1 MIILFKNKLIFK
13 IKMIEICLKHKIIY
27 DFLKNYKQKKWS
39 TIIPSLIE
47 ISILNLY
54 NSFKK
59 LLFSEEELFLIIEN
73 LKIKN
78 RKSHSVLRE
87 LNQKEEPLK
96 KINDEPYDIGIRLLR
111 KKLKLNLK
119 DKSEEMKESYRSYT
133 KKARNINQLNIYTN
147 DYKRINIYNK
157 SNKSSDFTPAQ
168 TMTNNNET
176 ETEQTESKFKNN
188 MNNNLNYNNSLNK
201 SFQFKFRDDN
211 LNKGNKDNKIKNEFK
226 TINNNFDLELIEN
239 NQKNNLDYININDK
253 YQSKFNIYNNINH
266 NINYSLSIDNNNKKY
281 IKVHKNNS
289 NNNNNKIKKYNIGQ
303 KLNINKDNY
312 YANKRKELTSNRIYK
327 NQDEKNRIINSESNN
342 ISSFTLYH
350 NNDYTRPI
358 LKENENKIKISLN
371 NANYYMNKKSKKIL
385 NKTIDNSIINNSP
398 TKRHFRL
405 QKFKNNLLNRNKH
418 SLREFRNNQ
427 FPNIKKNYKFNSN
440 RNNLSNTTFNEE
452 KILGNNFRNDLENDT
467 NNNTIGNIND
477 LDIIQYKYN
486 FNLLKNNT
494 IGNFNFNDINLD
506 NNKSNTNVLKKK
518 IMPPTLLIKSSN
530 KKIINYNSFNN
541 GKFST
546 STKFL
551 NEPLTFKNFLG
562 TKK

>member
-1 MIILFKNKLIFK
+1 
-13 IKMIEICLKHKIIY
+13 MIEICLKHKIIY
-27 DFLKNYKQKKWS
+27 DFLKNYKQKKWN

-59 LLFSEEELFLIIEN
+59 LLFSEEELLLIIEN

-78 RKSHSVLRE
+78 SKSHSVLKE
-87 LNQKEEPLK
+87 LSHKEETLK
-96 KINDEPYDIGIRLLR
+96 KINDESYDIGIRLLR
-111 KKLKLNLK
+111 KKLKLNLN
-119 DKSEEMKESYRSYT
+119 DKSEELKESYRSFT

-147 DYKRINIYNK
+147 DNKRINIYNK
-157 SNKSSDFTPAQ
+157 NNKSTDFTPAQ
-168 TMTNNNET
+168 TLTNYNET
-176 ETEQTESKFKNN
+176 ETEQTEPKFRNN
-188 MNNNLNYNNSLNK
+188 MNSNLNYNNRLNK

-211 LNKGNKDNKIKNEFK
+211 LIKGNKPDKIKNQFK
-226 TINNNFDLELIEN
+226 TINNNFDIQLIEN
-239 NQKNNLDYININDK
+239 NQKDNLDYININDK

-289 NNNNNKIKKYNIGQ
+289 NNKIKKYNIGE

-312 YANKRKELTSNRIYK
+312 YTNKRKEMNSNEIYK
-327 NQDEKNRIINSESNN
+327 IQNEKNRVINNKSNN
-342 ISSFTLYH
+342 ISSFTLHH
-350 NNDYTRPI
+350 NNYYTRPMM
-358 LKENENKIKISLN
+358 KEDENKEKISLN
-371 NANYYMNKKSKKIL
+371 NTNYYMSKKAKKIL
-385 NKTIDNSIINNSP
+385 NKTIDNTIINNSP

-405 QKFKNNLLNRNKH
+405 QKFKSNLLNRSKH

-427 FPNIKKNYKFNSN
+427 FPNIKKNFKFNSN

-452 KILGNNFRNDLENDT
+452 KILGNNFRNDLENDI
-467 NNNTIGNIND
+467 NNNIIGNIND
-477 LDIIQYKYN
+477 IDIIQYKCN

-494 IGNFNFNDINLD
+494 IGNFNDINLE
-506 NNKSNTNVLKKK
+506 NTKCNTNVLKKK
-518 IMPPTLLIKSSN
+518 VMPPTLLIKNSK

-541 GKFST
+541 GKINT
-546 STKFL
+546 SSKFL

>member
-1 MIILFKNKLIFK
+1 
-13 IKMIEICLKHKIIY
+13 MIEICLKHKIIY
-27 DFLKNYKQKKWS
+27 DFLKNYKQKKWAK
-39 TIIPSLIE
+39 IIPSLIE

-59 LLFSEEELFLIIEN
+59 SLFSEEELLLIIEN
-73 LKIKN
+73 LKVKN
-78 RKSHSVLRE
+78 TKSHSVLKE
-87 LNQKEEPLK
+87 LNQKEETLK
-96 KINDEPYDIGIRLLR
+96 KINDDSYDIGIRLLR
-111 KKLKLNLK
+111 KKLKLNLN
-119 DKSEEMKESYRSYT
+119 DKSEELKESYRSYT

-147 DYKRINIYNK
+147 DNKRINIYNK
-157 SNKSSDFTPAQ
+157 NNKSTDFTPAQ
-168 TMTNNNET
+168 TLTNYNET
-176 ETEQTESKFKNN
+176 ETEQTESKFKCNN
-188 MNNNLNYNNSLNK
+188 MKNNLNYNNGLNK
-201 SFQFKFRDDN
+201 SFQFKFGDDN
-211 LNKGNKDNKIKNEFK
+211 LNKGNKGNKGNKIKNEFK
-226 TINNNFDLELIEN
+226 TINNNFDIDLIEN

-289 NNNNNKIKKYNIGQ
+289 NNKIKKYNIGE

-312 YANKRKELTSNRIYK
+312 YTNKRKEITSNRIYK
-327 NQDEKNRIINSESNN
+327 YLDEKNRVINNRPNN

-350 NNDYTRPI
+350 NNEYTRPI
-358 LKENENKIKISLN
+358 LKEDENKIKISLN
-371 NANYYMNKKSKKIL
+371 NTNYYMSKKAKKIL
-385 NKTIDNSIINNSP
+385 NKTIDSTIINNSP

-405 QKFKNNLLNRNKH
+405 QKFKSNLLNKSKH

-452 KILGNNFRNDLENDT
+452 KILGKNFRNDLENDI

-477 LDIIQYKYN
+477 IDIIHYKCN

-494 IGNFNFNDINLD
+494 IGNFNDINSD
-506 NNKSNTNVLKKK
+506 NTNCNSNMLKKK
-518 IMPPTLLIKSSN
+518 IIPPTLLIKNSK

-541 GKFST
+541 GKINT
-546 STKFL
+546 SSKFL

-562 TKK
+562 TKKIN

>member
-1 MIILFKNKLIFK
+1 
-13 IKMIEICLKHKIIY
+13 MIEICLKHKIIY
-27 DFLKNYKQKKWS
+27 DFLKNYKQKKWN

-59 LLFSEEELFLIIEN
+59 SLFSEEELLLIIEN

-78 RKSHSVLRE
+78 SKSHSVLKE
-87 LNQKEEPLK
+87 LNHKEETLK
-96 KINDEPYDIGIRLLR
+96 KINDESYDNGIRLLR
-111 KKLKLNLK
+111 KKLKLNLN
-119 DKSEEMKESYRSYT
+119 DKSEELKESYRSYT

-147 DYKRINIYNK
+147 DNKRINIYNK
-157 SNKSSDFTPAQ
+157 SNKSTDFTPAQ
-168 TMTNNNET
+168 TLTNYNET
-176 ETEQTESKFKNN
+176 ETEQTESKFRNN
-188 MNNNLNYNNSLNK
+188 MNNNLNYNNKLNK

-211 LNKGNKDNKIKNEFK
+211 LIKGNKPDKIKNQFK
-226 TINNNFDLELIEN
+226 TINNNFDIQLIEN
-239 NQKNNLDYININDK
+239 NQKDNLDYININDK

-289 NNNNNKIKKYNIGQ
+289 NNKIKKYNIGE

-312 YANKRKELTSNRIYK
+312 YTNKRKEMNSNGIYK
-327 NQDEKNRIINSESNN
+327 KQNEKNRVINNKSNN
-342 ISSFTLYH
+342 ISSFTLHH
-350 NNDYTRPI
+350 NNYYTRPMM
-358 LKENENKIKISLN
+358 KEDESKEKISLN
-371 NANYYMNKKSKKIL
+371 NTNYYMSKKAKKIL
-385 NKTIDNSIINNSP
+385 NKTIDNTIINNSP

-405 QKFKNNLLNRNKH
+405 QKFKSNLLNISKH
-418 SLREFRNNQ
+418 SLREFRNYQ
-427 FPNIKKNYKFNSN
+427 FPNIKKNFKFNSN

-452 KILGNNFRNDLENDT
+452 KILGNNFRNDLENDI

-477 LDIIQYKYN
+477 IDIIQYKCN

-494 IGNFNFNDINLD
+494 IGNFNDINFE
-506 NNKSNTNVLKKK
+506 NTKCNTNALKKK
-518 IMPPTLLIKSSN
+518 VIPPTLLIKSSK

-541 GKFST
+541 GKINT
-546 STKFL
+546 SSKFL

>member
-1 MIILFKNKLIFK
+1 
-13 IKMIEICLKHKIIY
+13 MIEICLKHKIIF
-27 DFLKNYKQKKWS
+27 DFLKNYKQKKWN

-59 LLFSEEELFLIIEN
+59 SLFSEEELLLIIEN

-78 RKSHSVLRE
+78 SKSHSVLKE
-87 LNQKEEPLK
+87 LNHKEETLK
-96 KINDEPYDIGIRLLR
+96 KINDESYDNGIRLLR
-111 KKLKLNLK
+111 KKLKLNLN
-119 DKSEEMKESYRSYT
+119 DKSEELKESYRSYT

-147 DYKRINIYNK
+147 DNKRINIYNK
-157 SNKSSDFTPAQ
+157 SNKSTDFTPAQ
-168 TMTNNNET
+168 TLTNYNET
-176 ETEQTESKFKNN
+176 ETEQTESKFRNN
-188 MNNNLNYNNSLNK
+188 MNNNLNYNNKLNK

-211 LNKGNKDNKIKNEFK
+211 LIKGNKPDKIKNQFK
-226 TINNNFDLELIEN
+226 TINNNFDIQLIEN
-239 NQKNNLDYININDK
+239 NQKDNLDYININDK

-289 NNNNNKIKKYNIGQ
+289 NNKIKKYNIGE

-312 YANKRKELTSNRIYK
+312 YTNKRKEMNSNGIYK
-327 NQDEKNRIINSESNN
+327 KQNEKNRVINNKSNN
-342 ISSFTLYH
+342 ISSFTLHH
-350 NNDYTRPI
+350 NNYYTRPMM
-358 LKENENKIKISLN
+358 KEDESKEKISLN
-371 NANYYMNKKSKKIL
+371 NTNYYMSKKAKKIL
-385 NKTIDNSIINNSP
+385 NKTIDNTIINNSP

-405 QKFKNNLLNRNKH
+405 QKFKSNLLNISKH
-418 SLREFRNNQ
+418 SLREFRNYQ
-427 FPNIKKNYKFNSN
+427 FPNIKKNFKFNSN

-452 KILGNNFRNDLENDT
+452 KILGNNLRNDLENDI

-477 LDIIQYKYN
+477 IDIIQYKCN

-494 IGNFNFNDINLD
+494 IGNFNDINLE
-506 NNKSNTNVLKKK
+506 NTKCNTNTLKKRV
-518 IMPPTLLIKSSN
+518 MPPTLLIKSSK

-541 GKFST
+541 GKINT
-546 STKFL
+546 SSKFL

>member
-1 MIILFKNKLIFK
+1 
-13 IKMIEICLKHKIIY
+13 MIEICLKHKIIF
-27 DFLKNYKQKKWS
+27 DFLKNYKQKKWN

-59 LLFSEEELFLIIEN
+59 SLFSEEELLLIIEN

-78 RKSHSVLRE
+78 SKSHSVLKE
-87 LNQKEEPLK
+87 LNHKEETLK
-96 KINDEPYDIGIRLLR
+96 KINDESYDNGIRLLR
-111 KKLKLNLK
+111 KKLKLNLN
-119 DKSEEMKESYRSYT
+119 DKSEELKESYRSYT

-147 DYKRINIYNK
+147 DNKRINIYNK
-157 SNKSSDFTPAQ
+157 SNKSTDFTPAQ
-168 TMTNNNET
+168 TLTNYNET
-176 ETEQTESKFKNN
+176 ETEQTESKFRNN
-188 MNNNLNYNNSLNK
+188 MNNNLNYNNKLNK

-211 LNKGNKDNKIKNEFK
+211 LIKGNKPDKIKNQFK
-226 TINNNFDLELIEN
+226 TINNNFDIQLIEN
-239 NQKNNLDYININDK
+239 NQKDNLDYININDK

-289 NNNNNKIKKYNIGQ
+289 NNKIKKYNIGE

-312 YANKRKELTSNRIYK
+312 YTNKRKEMNSNGIYK
-327 NQDEKNRIINSESNN
+327 KQNEKNRVINNKSNN
-342 ISSFTLYH
+342 ISSFTLHH
-350 NNDYTRPI
+350 NNYYTRPMM
-358 LKENENKIKISLN
+358 KEDESKEKISLN
-371 NANYYMNKKSKKIL
+371 NTNYYMSKKAKKIL
-385 NKTIDNSIINNSP
+385 NKTIDNTIINNSP

-405 QKFKNNLLNRNKH
+405 QKFKSNLLNISKH
-418 SLREFRNNQ
+418 SLREFRNYQ
-427 FPNIKKNYKFNSN
+427 FPNIKKNFKFNSN

-452 KILGNNFRNDLENDT
+452 KILGNNLRNDLENDL

-477 LDIIQYKYN
+477 IDIIQYKCN

-494 IGNFNFNDINLD
+494 IGNFNDINLE
-506 NNKSNTNVLKKK
+506 NTKCNTNTLKKRV
-518 IMPPTLLIKSSN
+518 MPPTLLIKSSK

-541 GKFST
+541 GKINT
-546 STKFL
+546 SSKFL

>member
-1 MIILFKNKLIFK
+1 
-13 IKMIEICLKHKIIY
+13 MIEICLKHKIIY
-27 DFLKNYKQKKWS
+27 DFLKNYKEKKWN

-59 LLFSEEELFLIIEN
+59 IFFSEEELLLIIEN

-78 RKSHSVLRE
+78 TKSHSVLKE
-87 LNQKEEPLK
+87 LNRKEETLK
-96 KINDEPYDIGIRLLR
+96 KINDESFDIGIRLLR
-111 KKLKLNLK
+111 KKLKLNLNE
-119 DKSEEMKESYRSYT
+119 KSEELKETYRSYT

-147 DYKRINIYNK
+147 DNKRINIYNK
-157 SNKSSDFTPAQ
+157 NNKSTDLTPAQ
-168 TMTNNNET
+168 TLTNYNET
-176 ETEQTESKFKNN
+176 ETEQTESKFKTNN
-188 MNNNLNYNNSLNK
+188 MNNNINYNNRLNK

-211 LNKGNKDNKIKNEFK
+211 LNKINKDNKIKHEFK
-226 TINNNFDLELIEN
+226 TINNNFDIELIEN
-239 NQKNNLDYININDK
+239 NQKDNLDYVNINDK

-289 NNNNNKIKKYNIGQ
+289 NNKIKKYNIGE

-312 YANKRKELTSNRIYK
+312 YSNKRKEMTSNRIYK
-327 NQDEKNRIINSESNN
+327 NQNEKNRVINSKSNN

-350 NNDYTRPI
+350 NNYYTRPI
-358 LKENENKIKISLN
+358 LKEDENKAKISLN
-371 NANYYMNKKSKKIL
+371 NTNYYMSKKAKKIL
-385 NKTIDNSIINNSP
+385 NKTIDNTIINNSP

-405 QKFKNNLLNRNKH
+405 QKFKSNLLNRSKH

-427 FPNIKKNYKFNSN
+427 FPNIKKNYKLNSN

-452 KILGNNFRNDLENDT
+452 KILGNNFRNDLENDI

-477 LDIIQYKYN
+477 IDIIQYKCN

-494 IGNFNFNDINLD
+494 IGNFNDINLD
-506 NNKSNTNVLKKK
+506 NTKCNNNALKKK
-518 IMPPTLLIKSSN
+518 IMPPTLLIRSGG

-541 GKFST
+541 GKINS
-546 STKFL
+546 SSKFL
-551 NEPLTFKNFLG
+551 NEPLTFKNCLG
-562 TKK
+562 AKKIN

>member
-1 MIILFKNKLIFK
+1 
-13 IKMIEICLKHKIIY
+13 MIEICLKHKIIY
-27 DFLKNYKQKKWS
+27 DFLKNYKQKKWN

-59 LLFSEEELFLIIEN
+59 SLFSEEELLLIIEN

-78 RKSHSVLRE
+78 SKSHSVLKE
-87 LNQKEEPLK
+87 LNHKEETLK
-96 KINDEPYDIGIRLLR
+96 KINDESYDNGIRLLR
-111 KKLKLNLK
+111 KKLKLNLN
-119 DKSEEMKESYRSYT
+119 DKSEELKESYRSYT

-147 DYKRINIYNK
+147 DNKRINIYNK
-157 SNKSSDFTPAQ
+157 SNKSTDFTPAQ
-168 TMTNNNET
+168 TLTNYNET
-176 ETEQTESKFKNN
+176 ETEQTESKFRNN
-188 MNNNLNYNNSLNK
+188 MNNNLNYNNKLNK

-211 LNKGNKDNKIKNEFK
+211 LIKGNKPDKIKNQFK
-226 TINNNFDLELIEN
+226 TINNNFDIQLIEN
-239 NQKNNLDYININDK
+239 NQKDNLDYININDK

-289 NNNNNKIKKYNIGQ
+289 NNKIKKYNIGE

-312 YANKRKELTSNRIYK
+312 YTNKRKEMNSNGIYK
-327 NQDEKNRIINSESNN
+327 KQNEKNRVINNKSNN
-342 ISSFTLYH
+342 ISSFTLHH
-350 NNDYTRPI
+350 NNYYTRPMM
-358 LKENENKIKISLN
+358 KEDESKEKISLN
-371 NANYYMNKKSKKIL
+371 NTNYYMSKKAKKIL
-385 NKTIDNSIINNSP
+385 NKTIDNTIINNSP

-405 QKFKNNLLNRNKH
+405 QKFKSNLLNISKH
-418 SLREFRNNQ
+418 SLREFRNYQ
-427 FPNIKKNYKFNSN
+427 FPNIKKNFKFNSN

-452 KILGNNFRNDLENDT
+452 KILGNNLRNDLENDI

-477 LDIIQYKYN
+477 IDIIQYKCN

-494 IGNFNFNDINLD
+494 IGNFNDINLE
-506 NNKSNTNVLKKK
+506 NTKCNTNTLKKRV
-518 IMPPTLLIKSSN
+518 MPPTLLIKSSK

-541 GKFST
+541 GKINT
-546 STKFL
+546 SSKFL

>member
-1 MIILFKNKLIFK
+1 
-13 IKMIEICLKHKIIY
+13 MIEICLKHKIIY

-59 LLFSEEELFLIIEN
+59 LLFSEEELLLIIEN

-78 RKSHSVLRE
+78 SKSHSVLKE
-87 LNQKEEPLK
+87 LSHKEETLK
-96 KINDEPYDIGIRLLR
+96 KINDESYDTGIRLLR
-111 KKLKLNLK
+111 KKLKLNLN
-119 DKSEEMKESYRSYT
+119 DKSEVLKESYRSYT
-133 KKARNINQLNIYTN
+133 KKARNINQLNIYTKDN
-147 DYKRINIYNK
+147 KRINIYNK
-157 SNKSSDFTPAQ
+157 NNKSTDFTPAQ
-168 TMTNNNET
+168 TLTNYNET
-176 ETEQTESKFKNN
+176 ETEQTESKFRNN
-188 MNNNLNYNNSLNK
+188 MNSNLNYNNKLNK

-211 LNKGNKDNKIKNEFK
+211 LIKGNKPDQIKNKFK
-226 TINNNFDLELIEN
+226 TINNNFDIQLIEN
-239 NQKNNLDYININDK
+239 NQKDNLDYININDK

-289 NNNNNKIKKYNIGQ
+289 NNKIKKYNIGE

-312 YANKRKELTSNRIYK
+312 YTNKRKEMNSNGIYK
-327 NQDEKNRIINSESNN
+327 IQNEKNRVINNKSNN
-342 ISSFTLYH
+342 ISSFTLHH
-350 NNDYTRPI
+350 NNYYTRPMM
-358 LKENENKIKISLN
+358 KEDENKEKISLN
-371 NANYYMNKKSKKIL
+371 NSNYYMSKKAKKIL
-385 NKTIDNSIINNSP
+385 NKTIDNSIVNNSP

-405 QKFKNNLLNRNKH
+405 QKFKSNLLNRNKH

-427 FPNIKKNYKFNSN
+427 FPNIKKKYKFNSN

-452 KILGNNFRNDLENDT
+452 KILGNNFRNDLENDI

-477 LDIIQYKYN
+477 IDIIQYKCNY
-486 FNLLKNNT
+486 NLLKNNT
-494 IGNFNFNDINLD
+494 IGNFNDINLE
-506 NNKSNTNVLKKK
+506 NTKCNTNILKKK
-518 IMPPTLLIKSSN
+518 VIPPTLLIKSSK

-541 GKFST
+541 GKINS
-546 STKFL
+546 SSKFL

>member
-1 MIILFKNKLIFK
+1 
-13 IKMIEICLKHKIIY
+13 MIEICLKHKIIF
-27 DFLKNYKQKKWS
+27 DFLKNYKQKKWN

-59 LLFSEEELFLIIEN
+59 SLFSEEELLLIIEN

-78 RKSHSVLRE
+78 SKSHSVLKE
-87 LNQKEEPLK
+87 LNHKEETLK
-96 KINDEPYDIGIRLLR
+96 KINDESYDNGIRLLR
-111 KKLKLNLK
+111 KKLKLNLN
-119 DKSEEMKESYRSYT
+119 DKSEELKESYISYT

-147 DYKRINIYNK
+147 DNKRINIYNK
-157 SNKSSDFTPAQ
+157 SNKSTDFTPAQ
-168 TMTNNNET
+168 TLTNYNET
-176 ETEQTESKFKNN
+176 ETEQTESKFRNN
-188 MNNNLNYNNSLNK
+188 MNNNLNYNNKLNK

-211 LNKGNKDNKIKNEFK
+211 LIKGNKPDKIKNQFK
-226 TINNNFDLELIEN
+226 TINNNFDIQLIEN
-239 NQKNNLDYININDK
+239 NQKDNLDYININDK

-289 NNNNNKIKKYNIGQ
+289 NNKIKKYNIGE

-312 YANKRKELTSNRIYK
+312 YTNKRKEMNSNGIYK
-327 NQDEKNRIINSESNN
+327 KQNEKNRVINNKSNN
-342 ISSFTLYH
+342 ISSFTLHH
-350 NNDYTRPI
+350 NNYYTRPMM
-358 LKENENKIKISLN
+358 KEDESKEKISLN
-371 NANYYMNKKSKKIL
+371 NTNYYMSKKAKKIL
-385 NKTIDNSIINNSP
+385 NKTIDNTIINNSP

-405 QKFKNNLLNRNKH
+405 QKFKSNLLNISKH
-418 SLREFRNNQ
+418 SLREFRNYQ
-427 FPNIKKNYKFNSN
+427 FPNIKKNFKFNSN

-452 KILGNNFRNDLENDT
+452 KILGNNLRNDLENDI

-477 LDIIQYKYN
+477 IDIIQYKCN

-494 IGNFNFNDINLD
+494 IGNFNDINLE
-506 NNKSNTNVLKKK
+506 NTKCNTNTLKKRV
-518 IMPPTLLIKSSN
+518 MPPTLLIKSSK

-541 GKFST
+541 GKINT
-546 STKFL
+546 SSKFL

>member
-1 MIILFKNKLIFK
+1 
-13 IKMIEICLKHKIIY
+13 MIEICLKHKIIY
-27 DFLKNYKQKKWS
+27 DFLKNYKQKKWN

-59 LLFSEEELFLIIEN
+59 LLFSEEELLLIIEN

-78 RKSHSVLRE
+78 SKSHSVLKE
-87 LNQKEEPLK
+87 LSHKEETLK
-96 KINDEPYDIGIRLLR
+96 KINDESYDIGIRLLR
-111 KKLKLNLK
+111 KKLKLNLN
-119 DKSEEMKESYRSYT
+119 DKSEELKESYRSFT

-147 DYKRINIYNK
+147 DNKRINIYNK
-157 SNKSSDFTPAQ
+157 NNKSTDFTPAQ
-168 TMTNNNET
+168 TLTNYNET
-176 ETEQTESKFKNN
+176 ETEQTEPKFRNN
-188 MNNNLNYNNSLNK
+188 MNSKLNYNNRLNK

-211 LNKGNKDNKIKNEFK
+211 LIKGNKPDKIKNQFK
-226 TINNNFDLELIEN
+226 TINNNFDIQLIEN
-239 NQKNNLDYININDK
+239 NQKDNLDYININDK

-289 NNNNNKIKKYNIGQ
+289 NNKIKKYNIGE

-312 YANKRKELTSNRIYK
+312 YTNKRKEMNSNEIYK
-327 NQDEKNRIINSESNN
+327 IQNEKNRVINNKSNN
-342 ISSFTLYH
+342 ISSFTLHH
-350 NNDYTRPI
+350 NNYYTRPMM
-358 LKENENKIKISLN
+358 KEDENKEKISLN
-371 NANYYMNKKSKKIL
+371 NTNYYMSKKAKKIL
-385 NKTIDNSIINNSP
+385 NKTIDNTIINNSP

-405 QKFKNNLLNRNKH
+405 QKFKSNLLNRSKH

-427 FPNIKKNYKFNSN
+427 FPNIKKNFKFNSN

-452 KILGNNFRNDLENDT
+452 KILGNNFRNDLENDI
-467 NNNTIGNIND
+467 NNNIIGNIND
-477 LDIIQYKYN
+477 IDIIQCKCN

-494 IGNFNFNDINLD
+494 IGNFNDINLE
-506 NNKSNTNVLKKK
+506 NTKCNTNVLKKK
-518 IMPPTLLIKSSN
+518 VMPPTLLIKNSK

-541 GKFST
+541 GKINT
-546 STKFL
+546 SSKFL

>member
-1 MIILFKNKLIFK
+1 M
-13 IKMIEICLKHKIIY
+13 
-27 DFLKNYKQKKWS
+27 KNYKQKKWS

-87 LNQKEEPLK
+87 LNQKEETLK

-226 TINNNFDLELIEN
+226 TINNNFDIELIEN

-518 IMPPTLLIKSSN
+518 DYASY
-530 KKIINYNSFNN
+530 IIN
-541 GKFST
+541 
-546 STKFL
+546 
-551 NEPLTFKNFLG
+551 
-562 TKK
+562 

>member
-1 MIILFKNKLIFK
+1 
-13 IKMIEICLKHKIIY
+13 MIEICLKHKIIY
-27 DFLKNYKQKKWS
+27 DFLKNYKQKKWN

-59 LLFSEEELFLIIEN
+59 SLFSEEELLLIIEN

-78 RKSHSVLRE
+78 SKSHSVLKE
-87 LNQKEEPLK
+87 LNHKEETLK
-96 KINDEPYDIGIRLLR
+96 KINDESYDNGIRLLR
-111 KKLKLNLK
+111 KKLKLNLN
-119 DKSEEMKESYRSYT
+119 DKSEELKESYRSYT

-147 DYKRINIYNK
+147 DNKRINIYNK
-157 SNKSSDFTPAQ
+157 SNKSTDFTPAQ
-168 TMTNNNET
+168 TLTNYNET
-176 ETEQTESKFKNN
+176 ETEQTESKFRNN
-188 MNNNLNYNNSLNK
+188 MNNNLNYNNKLNK

-211 LNKGNKDNKIKNEFK
+211 LIKGNKPDKIKNQFK
-226 TINNNFDLELIEN
+226 TINNNFDIQLIEN
-239 NQKNNLDYININDK
+239 NQKDNLDYININDK

-289 NNNNNKIKKYNIGQ
+289 NNKIKKYNIGE

-312 YANKRKELTSNRIYK
+312 YTNKRKEMNSNGIYK
-327 NQDEKNRIINSESNN
+327 KQNEKNRVINNKSNN
-342 ISSFTLYH
+342 ISSFTLHH
-350 NNDYTRPI
+350 NNYYTRPMM
-358 LKENENKIKISLN
+358 KEDESKEKISLN
-371 NANYYMNKKSKKIL
+371 NTNYYMSKKAKKIL
-385 NKTIDNSIINNSP
+385 NKTIDNTIINNSP

-405 QKFKNNLLNRNKH
+405 QKFKSNLLNISKH
-418 SLREFRNNQ
+418 SLREFRNYQ
-427 FPNIKKNYKFNSN
+427 FPNIKKNFKFNSN

-452 KILGNNFRNDLENDT
+452 KILGNNFRNDLENDI

-477 LDIIQYKYN
+477 IDIIQYKCN

-494 IGNFNFNDINLD
+494 IGNFNDINLE
-506 NNKSNTNVLKKK
+506 NTKCNTNTLKKRV
-518 IMPPTLLIKSSN
+518 MPPTLLIKSSK

-541 GKFST
+541 GKINT
-546 STKFL
+546 SSKFL

>member
-1 MIILFKNKLIFK
+1 MIILFKIKLIFK
-13 IKMIEICLKHKIIY
+13 IKMIDTCLKHKIIY
-27 DFLKNYKQKKWS
+27 DFLKNYKQKKWN

-59 LLFSEEELFLIIEN
+59 SLFSEEELLLIIEN
-73 LKIKN
+73 LKTKN
-78 RKSHSVLRE
+78 TKCHSVLKE
-87 LNQKEEPLK
+87 VNQKEETLK
-96 KINDEPYDIGIRLLR
+96 KINDESFDIGIRLFR
-111 KKLKLNLK
+111 KKLKLNLN
-119 DKSEEMKESYRSYT
+119 DKSEELKESFRSFT

-147 DYKRINIYNK
+147 DNKRINIYNK
-157 SNKSSDFTPAQ
+157 SNKSTDFTLAQ
-168 TMTNNNET
+168 TLTNYNET
-176 ETEQTESKFKNN
+176 ETEQTESKFKTNK
-188 MNNNLNYNNSLNK
+188 MNNNLNYNNRLNK

-211 LNKGNKDNKIKNEFK
+211 LNKGNKGTKIKNEFK
-226 TINNNFDLELIEN
+226 TINNNLDIELIEN
-239 NQKNNLDYININDK
+239 NQKDNLDYINFNDK

-266 NINYSLSIDNNNKKY
+266 NINYSLSIDNNNRKY

-289 NNNNNKIKKYNIGQ
+289 NNKIKKYNIGE

-312 YANKRKELTSNRIYK
+312 YTNKRKEMTSNRIYK
-327 NQDEKNRIINSESNN
+327 NQNEKNRVINNKSKN
-342 ISSFTLYH
+342 INSFTLYH
-350 NNDYTRPI
+350 NNDYTRPM
-358 LKENENKIKISLN
+358 LKEDENKAQISLSN
-371 NANYYMNKKSKKIL
+371 NNYYMSKKTKKIL
-385 NKTIDNSIINNSP
+385 NKTIDNTIINNSP
-398 TKRHFRL
+398 TKRHYKL
-405 QKFKNNLLNRNKH
+405 QKFKSNLLNRGKH

-452 KILGNNFRNDLENDT
+452 KILGNNFRNDLENDI

-477 LDIIQYKYN
+477 IDIIQNKYN

-562 TKK
+562 AKKIN

>member
-1 MIILFKNKLIFK
+1 
-13 IKMIEICLKHKIIY
+13 MIEICLKHKIIY
-27 DFLKNYKQKKWS
+27 DFLKNYKQKKWN

-59 LLFSEEELFLIIEN
+59 SLFSEEELLLIIEN

-78 RKSHSVLRE
+78 SKSHSVLKE
-87 LNQKEEPLK
+87 LNHKEETLK
-96 KINDEPYDIGIRLLR
+96 KINDESYDNGIRLLR
-111 KKLKLNLK
+111 KKLKLNLN
-119 DKSEEMKESYRSYT
+119 DKSEELKESYRSYT

-147 DYKRINIYNK
+147 DNKRINIYNK
-157 SNKSSDFTPAQ
+157 SNKSTDFTPAQ
-168 TMTNNNET
+168 TLTNYNET
-176 ETEQTESKFKNN
+176 ETEQTESKFRNN
-188 MNNNLNYNNSLNK
+188 MNNNLNYNNKLNK

-211 LNKGNKDNKIKNEFK
+211 LIKGNKPDKIKNQFK
-226 TINNNFDLELIEN
+226 TINNNFDIQLIEN
-239 NQKNNLDYININDK
+239 NQKDNLDYININDK

-289 NNNNNKIKKYNIGQ
+289 NNKIKKYNIGE

-312 YANKRKELTSNRIYK
+312 YTNKRKEMNSNGIYK
-327 NQDEKNRIINSESNN
+327 KQNEKNRVINNKSNN
-342 ISSFTLYH
+342 ISSFTLHH
-350 NNDYTRPI
+350 NNYYTRPMM
-358 LKENENKIKISLN
+358 KEDESKEKISLN
-371 NANYYMNKKSKKIL
+371 NTNYYMSKKAKKIL
-385 NKTIDNSIINNSP
+385 NKTIDNTIINNSP

-405 QKFKNNLLNRNKH
+405 QKFKSNLLNISKH
-418 SLREFRNNQ
+418 SLREFRNYQ
-427 FPNIKKNYKFNSN
+427 FPNIKKNFKFNSN

-452 KILGNNFRNDLENDT
+452 KILGNNLRNDLENDI

-477 LDIIQYKYN
+477 IDIIQYKCN

-494 IGNFNFNDINLD
+494 IGNFNDINLE
-506 NNKSNTNVLKKK
+506 NTKCNTNTLKKRV
-518 IMPPTLLIKSSN
+518 MPPTLLIKSSK
-530 KKIINYNSFNN
+530 KKIINYNSLNN
-541 GKFST
+541 GKINT
-546 STKFL
+546 SSKFL